1 MQLVK
6 GESYRIVGLGVMS
19 GDETCLASGER
30 ATGYIECEGDMVPV
44 NLKLFGEG
52 KMGEKAV
59 YNG

>member
-30 ATGYIECEGDMVPV
+30 ATGYIEYEGDMVPV